1 MDDFSKMALALTSA
15 QLAKDTAVE
24 EHGVGMKGAGG
35 GRGRGGRRGGGT
47 SRVRAGRVLVL
58 VVLNVDAVLL
68 QHGGVGTIAV
78 VVVVVALG
86 ALA

>member
-1 MDDFSKMALALTSA
+1 M
-15 QLAKDTAVE
+15 
-24 EHGVGMKGAGG
+24 
-35 GRGRGGRRGGGT
+35 
-47 SRVRAGRVLVL
+47 RAGRVLVL
-58 VVLNVDAVLL
+58 VVLNVDVVLL